1 MLSPVRIVDR
11 VVDLATKFDWCTAL
25 EKHAFV
31 DGKLVFEPARGAA
44 LTDLLALD
52 ANDEESTVNA
62 MARIVYSMFG
72 ANYDTASQTR
82 LAPLFSNAGSLQ
94 NSELVPSLCF
104 VLFDFLFDV
113 RCVQPV

>member
-1 MLSPVRIVDR
+1 MSPVRIVDR

-52 ANDEESTVNA
+52 ANDEESIVNA
-62 MARIVYSMFG
+62 IAPIVYSMFG

-82 LAPLFSNAGSLQ
+82 LAPLFSKAGSLQ
-94 NSELVPSLCF
+94 NSCVSF